1 MNRLEYLIH
10 EESRRVWEED
20 VDYVA
25 LQWTMWF
32 DETFILMLEIV
43 QVAFEMRRKGAEDFI
58 AMLLG
63 E

>member
-1 MNRLEYLIH
+1 M
-10 EESRRVWEED
+10 
-20 VDYVA
+20 DYVA